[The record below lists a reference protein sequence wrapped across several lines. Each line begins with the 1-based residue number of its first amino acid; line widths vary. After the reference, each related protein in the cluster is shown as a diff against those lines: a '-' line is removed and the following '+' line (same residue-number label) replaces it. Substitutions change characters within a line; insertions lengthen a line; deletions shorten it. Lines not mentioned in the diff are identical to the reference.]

1 MEKYRNVNIFYHH
14 NYIILLKIPNFLGN
28 TFNSVG
34 RVPFSRSQGR
44 GFESH
49 EGHGVVSL
57 SKTLHLHCLKG
68 LVQPDMTEK
77 LSAKKKRKLFFLY
90 VRCQS
95 RVAHYVHVSVLIK
108 FSQKT
113 SVFTL
118 IIISSPLNHMFWVCI
133 RIASPRRF

>member
-1 MEKYRNVNIFYHH
+1 MGCKIHGHVIIMLLIGLSTIYGFMEKYRNVNIFYHH
-14 NYIILLKIPNFLGN
+14 NHIILLKIPNFLGN

-57 SKTLHLHCLKG
+57 SKTLHLHCLIG

-77 LSAKKKRKLFFLY
+77 LSTKKKRELFFSI
-90 VRCQS
+90 CQ
-95 RVAHYVHVSVLIK
+95 VPI
-108 FSQKT
+108 
-113 SVFTL
+113 
-118 IIISSPLNHMFWVCI
+118 
-133 RIASPRRF
+133 